1 MQTVLVIFLL
11 FSLSVLGYPDSNQN
25 INTIDEE
32 HQKIVEDLQQR
43 SVQCAKEKQKL
54 GAQIKALK
62 KLLKDKNTTLEDTL
76 EIIESCKKRN
86 VHYLTTNQMVTKQNK
101 ILKDQVEECT
111 ASKQETD
118 RYKEEAVQK
127 LEECSSEKEAQDR
140 ALEAQN
146 YDIKEKERKIAECEQ
161 KNKIIQNNN
170 DELDSI
176 AAELEN
182 DIERAQSKAT
192 DIRSKLKQP
201 SSVRMG

>member
-86 VHYLTTNQMVTKQNK
+86 VHYLTTNQ
-101 ILKDQVEECT
+101 
-111 ASKQETD
+111 
-118 RYKEEAVQK
+118 EAVQK